1 MPSRLAYITTHFFSL
16 PSVQDES
23 MYATTRPAQELTS
36 STALAAGAAPA
47 YRSTGGPL
55 DGSRLMAAA
64 RRGGGVGGGSQLHAA
79 AATGRPSSLGSS
91 AVLTPLLPPASP
103 TSPMASRWS
112 TFSVSPSNSSGG
124 LRSLAALT
132 RVRRAHEDSKLGS
145 PSSPVLPGAGIGADA
160 FGIEATLPSLPTWSA
175 EARPW
180 LVSAGAAVTGREGAA
195 TGAAMV
201 GSRHTS
207 PRIRAAGR
215 HGSQASAAGPMS
227 PAARPSFS
235 TRGRPAGPVAGHDY
249 SSGGIPTGTSGRDGD
264 GVSGR
269 GGLHTTFADPV
280 TTLVTEAD
288 SDLLVP
294 PLLHFVEDE
303 EALRYV
309 AGLLERRRLS
319 EVASAVEA
327 VEQTSAEDTSLPPK
341 GSSRAV
347 VLQRDYVLNAQQGK
361 LLHVLVR
368 PISGA
373 QSTMCNRRA
382 RASKPSSASD
392 TTRGGT
398 RGAVAGDGAGMSAQ
412 GRDHSRAPLQGLHL
426 RANGDEE
433 VTAVLMKSA
442 STGSLATDLPP
453 PRAAAPASSLYL
465 TALTRPLCDPSG
477 DGECLSC
484 TRSDD
489 AAVSHQLTAQQP
501 DGTPRGR
508 LAANGPGDGASA
520 AAAALRGAESGPER
534 RSADDAAA
542 DEAMA
547 SGRPPIDVEGF
558 CLAVRH
564 NVFANYRTLPLHYAQ
579 RSYEQLPARYRAG
592 LDAIS
597 VEVLQ
602 QQQRE
607 RQQGSTGAVSTADES
622 ANGVAAACICNG
634 GTTSIRNPRCRCTD
648 GPSAG
653 ISAAPGVA
661 AGYAAES
668 YHDPI
673 TFIGMGYCGAG
684 GRGGAWP
691 TNAGLPGSISATS
704 TTATP
709 AAGPSWQCHG
719 ESTRP
724 GASVF
729 PSLLTGATE
738 EALTPAMASSAPV
751 STNPTT
757 RGAAAAGPPVS
768 PLPSAPPASAMTT
781 TPANMYDPT
790 TGTGLVCRSALL
802 QHVQHTIQAFI
813 ARGEREVALHFI
825 MTTAPYRFS
834 GTTDSDRVLAFFNQI
849 RFFLPSPRFGIVLLA
864 MEAWRSLYRPS
875 VGAGAADCTHM
886 TQELLALIE
895 TYLCHGRTYAEYVS
909 GLLMLRAVLALA
921 MENSTLCSRTAAVLL
936 QHRSLLRGRLPT
948 FLLAVW
954 LILMEFYTIDDTVLP
969 PRRVLRDLAANAMQD
984 LFTVAL
990 ELHMLLPVQNLVANA
1005 VNVFFAGPQPQSQ
1018 LSLSSPI
1025 TTAPSGAAVSA
1036 EAGHRGGAE
1045 GNGISLLNAD
1055 PVAAAAAA
1063 TNSLHSNSANTVG
1076 RSVGSDV
1083 KDFPL
1088 RTLEAHTAAAAGGG
1102 VPAGGAPG
1110 AGNAP
1115 GPSPSQPTLDPGKL
1129 TVVDTA
1135 NSAAAGVW
1143 PHRGPGADA
1152 ASAAAAPVI
1161 SPDPTES
1168 SPSVLRRGVAK
1179 SASSAPQAPALS
1191 YRGVAKSLWGSVK
1204 RAAGRLVHLTS
1215 APSQSQSLAPTAI
1228 VRHRR
1233 DSAEAAGTAHD
1244 AFSGALGGSFWPSAA
1259 DFSAC
1264 SASSPPLSTN
1274 RHPSPPL
1281 LIEVLDDVFRESID
1295 ADSSEHAGAVARW
1308 TDSGPRQVPPST
1320 ASTAGGRRSLTQ
1332 CISPPSSQVTS
1343 RAAATTTAAGCGRGA
1358 MPTQL
1363 YALRKPGAGCSPMLL
1378 SGSWAQRRHQR
1389 RSFGTVAAAAT
1400 TLGESSSAFSDALL
1414 GDIPLDGAVLS
1425 RDAIWAL
1432 PLACAL
1438 RGAGRPKT
1446 LEATV
1451 AASTLTLGAFLCA
1464 WRIAG
1469 FSDEANSGHVGS
1481 RTSQQS
1487 GETAQTTAASL
1498 GDDPPEIIVPS
1509 SGAPL
1514 PRHLSPASGGAGSG
1528 DADPLT
1534 EGAVLPLLT
1543 SESLV
1548 AAAGSGVLAGRLEAL
1563 SEPASLPCPP
1573 PPTGGSAAMPHDAG
1587 ATRGIVEIP
1596 TGESGKPLSML
1607 SRTMAALAT
1616 GTGVPRHRTR
1626 FLASITTDADP
1637 EWQSVERAATNV
1649 FMPPVAVA
1657 APPIMTASGA
1667 ATRAAGDEV
1676 AAATP
1681 PRVTDTA
1688 PTLDPTPGLA
1698 LNVTQSAAPTAA
1710 MGGSGC
1716 RDARWGCVSPPGAS
1730 QAATTASPTRDPTFS
1745 ECISCTSGG
1754 MQSAASLAASA
1765 MKAGCQSGLPATT
1778 WTPTAESCG
1787 ARVLSTVAA
1796 DFSATDN
1803 SRSRA
1808 RARSHTDTALLT
1820 VAPPAPAVPFGAT
1833 DGRLNVA
1840 AVAAQTPCLA
1850 YFLPSWAAA
1859 RVVERCVHPC
1869 WEVISPTTQSPPMGG
1884 ARAATKRMRT
1894 VPVTKEAEVLLTSV
1908 VPLLSQYY
1916 VNALSASA
1924 VTAATQLLVNRAIL
1938 EVRFLSQGLRDGS
1951 RRCGINSG
1959 GGAFAE
1965 AATHPS
1971 PGTLP
1976 PSSSAPHEP
1985 DVSSHHSYMRDT
1997 SNNAK
2002 SPAASPRAAAP
2013 TEAAPATTPSTPYAP
2028 PLAAWQA
2035 EDSALV
2041 DGTELL
2047 NAILFMIT
2055 VAERYPA
2062 VYEIVVRQ
2070 KLYPLLHHTLLLH
2083 TSAVEEPELLLSA
2096 PLSSAAAAAHF
2107 NVDPRAPAVQPLVPQ
2122 HQQQQYSAQ
2131 PVFPATVMEGE
2142 AVMQRMRLITARAM
2156 YQRLAMPAL
2165 VLLSHNM
2172 PDEAC
2177 ARRCYPLVVRLAQ
2190 LGLRR
2195 PFSMASVTTALCICA
2210 VYPPLSRVCQ
2220 SELVRAMAV
2229 VLATPDDGL
2238 SDGGGDG
2245 ADNTAATTASRAAEA
2260 VGVRLSHRSRR
2271 GHTPTQPGEEQ
2282 QGTRKEE
2289 AVRSK
2294 PAAPARGAVASLTSL
2309 PMHAATAVASQGLL
2323 PRPSRRAMSATAAAA
2338 AGSAAPSMW
2347 RSQSNL
2353 RPFFPFCL
2361 THLGPLHLPAAS
2373 VLAARRRQA
2382 AHARLIKHHCFRAMS
2397 LFYSSWEGTT
2407 LFFLEVCLP
2416 YLRHPDAQ
2424 LRLQCVQCCMRWLL
2438 SNCWHSTDQSLPH
2451 HHAAMPAVGTGG
2463 IAAASSTAL
2472 TPACDSVTT
2481 AVTRAPVRDPRTTA
2495 NTGSSTSG
2503 GAQRVTALPCLTAL
2517 SAPAAAQAGQVCIP
2531 YHAPPRQTAEGLC
2544 VGDSLGL
2551 DDGAAAV
2558 ALVPTATARAPAMR
2572 VCTVQ
2577 HHGRTHVNALR
2588 EVVHRLV
2595 EMAVCD
2601 PEPLIRRCALE
2612 SLSPETYPLLYPHE
2626 PFVHQL
2632 FTVLWDSHMPNRST
2646 AAEVLCAL
2654 APLNPSLI
2662 FPRLRQVLAIYTD
2675 DLTSSIA
2682 RLAAPVSGANSD
2694 RATLPI
2700 APPEHIHEDALFVL
2714 SLVASRL
2721 NESTHLY
2728 LPQLLSI
2735 VSSVLRSASS
2745 PRGSVLRALHL
2756 LVALREDSTE
2766 EQSALFAPFFDI
2778 VAQQLIDGDGDT
2790 ARLLATVAALQ
2801 SLLQQFTGW
2810 VGASSKTL
2818 PVVVECLHSLLYR
2831 KPSVVTEFAMAV
2843 LQLLGTISTIEPWDS
2858 EAAPRAPALLRR
2870 PQNRYALPPLSSS
2883 AGVLGRGRAV
2893 HSRWLDRDERAD
2905 SAADALGQLQKAD
2918 RFSPFTARA
2927 WCDTVLRALM
2937 RTVSGY
2943 VNGTMSQTQGGL
2955 CACLAAI
2962 MNILTNTVAIHHLEV
2977 YMPTVLTLVIDLL
2990 EKRQTRSRKI
3000 ETLHGLAAAH
3010 KLHSSTTSTAAGRQA
3025 GVSTVGGPTEAA
3037 KISDSSEAIRQ
3048 LFLRSLFDLVLVAGR
3063 RIGPMYPLL
3072 NVFLRRSWKTMPPRG
3087 LVQCCEVLD
3096 ALCWAVPDLL
3106 RDDCDVWVSSLLE
3119 ALIEYDALVVTHR
3132 RAHEAAP
3139 GSATAAVDASTGAA
3153 ADSTIAGGAA
3163 RSARGGA
3170 NAGEAHASTLLS
3182 FSAPRSPVIPVGCGS
3197 FTADTKDS
3205 RSSPMNKPHTPSS
3218 SLQHAAAADSDD
3230 EAPWEQQLKLV
3241 YQALTLCLTSLQPLL
3256 TPLAKRL
3263 VALSLSECLKSSY
3276 VPRDEAVRRSF
3287 APTATALPTDSRTE
3301 KGCGSEAEQS
3311 AMLATSTA
3319 SSSRSLRPP
3328 ASNAG
3333 APALPAVFDLMA
3345 DPHEELISFLN
3356 ACVCKPLLEY
3366 MLHSNLSTA
3375 SMRLVKNLL
3384 SRLDSLSAVHAE
3396 ALQRLWGAMSRR
3408 SASLLPQPE
3417 ISSGSSWRPD
3427 LASGT
3432 AAWPE
3437 GDACSLTAP
3446 ARAQLEVKLRE
3457 VREQLH
3463 VRRAREYEESSGPA
3477 NVSGCGA
3484 GTFPSGAAFYA
3495 APRSASEALW
3505 FQRAALSRMWVQ
3517 STDRAVTVR
3526 RYFPFDAVETSW
3538 ETEGEMQLLGC
3549 LLVSVA
3555 WRHPP
3560 STTACAAT
3568 LHTYFVQ
3575 RFGPDSVA
3583 VAYVRCICSS
3593 YYDLRMP
3600 LVPAHDEEAAVKW
3613 ATQQQR
3619 QQRVAATGSGSD
3631 TSSECGTSLITATRS
3646 ALKSVPGLYDAAG
3659 QITREGSADVILRHL
3674 SSPPS
3679 RTAAIATPW
3688 GKSTAASAR
3697 GGAVLLGSSGM
3708 GSRVVSWE
3716 EDALA
3721 PAVSGGQGASVPC
3734 SAAAVT
3740 FAGVSW
3746 TREATPGAQSN
3757 TAATSLGSVL
3767 TATATVCGR
3776 GAGDFIFT
3784 HPTTAYPSMYRLD
3797 GSSDAHRLAE
3807 MSTRKPSMDNDEV
3820 QDGDGRMRADTRYTY
3835 LVRNSNGSAVPHR
3848 PQISYQQQQFQL
3860 LTGMAASTPFYDS
3873 GSLPRTITAHSTHGA
3888 ETLLSTTYD
3897 HSSTTATLPIP
3908 VEAGGGGG
3916 GMHGVGSLD
3925 NYADAAVPVGVSGIR
3940 SESGSVSSFYPG
3952 SFFTS
3957 AAVAEGRVGVDG
3969 DRRSGAMSSSPHRHH
3984 VHTSLCAG
3992 GGGSP
3997 ADGESVYARGSS
4009 EAAPPT
4015 PARVGSGAG
4024 VNHTAPICRPF
4035 QLLDPQPFPA
4045 GQPYYPYPLS
4055 SGTLP
4060 SVPLGQQPA
4069 PSPSVGMG
4077 MRTADSFTAAS
4088 LGHRRGLL
4096 GLTPSIFSPAGGT
4109 GGGASGATGGPGGIP
4124 PRWRFAS
4131 IAASV
4136 SADDRASPNS
4146 FAIPLSAGG
4155 GASGALLPSGVVS
4168 HDAATA
4174 QQQALRRLSP
4184 LLAHSSWHQY
4194 PSCATAA
4201 AVAGAAWNR
4210 SGTGDEFSGPQLQ
4223 PPSAQQAQMHNT
4235 PSPLFLDV
4243 SATSTAAVTAAASAV
4258 RSTTQPVPLSAEAC
4272 CATVPGHSSSATMSV
4287 VHDGPMSPSAEA
4299 APEGVWKEAAASVCV
4314 AREMLEACAAAAAA
4328 HEAGEVEHHNSLIAY
4343 FELHRSLSGHGWR
4356 SWWVQFCL
4364 YLLQCSPDYCI
4375 QACEPFARQHHIAFS
4390 YSELLPLALLS
4401 TLPSCTVA
4409 ELVAWLRALRDFY
4422 AFHTD
4427 PRAPVPQ
4434 QVASGVARM
4443 AHDLRLHRHTFFPPA
4458 VVSRVVDVWLPD
4470 NVVAELANR
4479 SLNPPL
4485 RILYLEQDLIRSF
4498 SWGCTVLLMAS
4509 ADDVASAMERT
4520 LFVQDS
4526 RFQRWISSVAATQS
4540 ETRSGGTAVAEATKS
4555 SSSSSAIDILSPSAL
4570 ELLGFHR
4577 AAALEY
4583 VRAYVEHQMSEGRD
4597 GRRGAS
4603 AERCEAAQHRSAFA
4617 PGGALTRHHL
4627 SATASEWI
4635 VGAMRCRI
4643 CLCDFEAVLQLW
4655 DVVKGRGGVE
4665 AITPMTD
4672 ASSVA
4677 AFGKA
4682 SDGDSGAAV
4691 ELEGARRVSS
4701 GALSPETARY
4711 VMMSAQALSRWDYV
4725 QEAAY
4730 YAFGCGSG
4738 GGLAWT
4744 TGAQQGVQ
4752 GHTHESGVSVAP
4764 SAETPH
4770 RRGPLEPPGNPQC
4783 WAEDATEEGCSQRFP
4798 SDAFSVGT
4806 VALREADHT
4815 RESLLQRQMEVFV
4828 GAALVASHDY
4838 DGARRALTVVRNG
4851 LRDSYAV
4858 FHTDNDRV
4866 KLEWSSI
4873 FQQLSDLEEGMRAL
4887 EEVPAAQEGMAAL
4900 PTGSESGGISAGRS
4914 GSGSPALDREINGK
4928 LFPEVTMRRLRNIA
4942 CRPVSAT
4949 TTILQ
4954 RFMIIAA
4961 RSAIAPVTWQLDNV
4975 LALGEKLDKVGQPMR
4990 AVQVLHHYANL
5001 PVVATSFTTVA
5012 MEFKQQLNLEM
5023 LRRLIR
5029 NLSREEELR
5038 EVYACVQTV
5047 LRHDLWLAR
5056 RAATRR
5062 MTSVSPASSFTASS
5076 GAAAA
5081 LMSSPLRNQPA
5092 MDAASPCGTMLTVP
5106 ELGPSLSHYQVDL
5119 LLLSM
5124 ACRRRLTHVLRNRA
5138 PLARRSTP
5146 ATLVSGTS
5154 DTSAPLTAASVSH
5167 AAPSSTPE
5175 TMEQLTD
5182 APALPIGVEGSPRLS
5197 EADAAEEVKALD
5209 AELHSPAIS
5218 TTLHLLSGLPTSA
5231 APPSS
5236 ARRGAASAA
5245 EAGRRAGDGA
5255 SCPHNSA
5262 KSQCSGRSGTSL
5274 SREGGF
5280 KSDETATAA
5289 MEESMEKEV
5298 DSLSLET
5305 LTGKTAM
5312 FAEYYLLEHVVAV
5325 TNYVPSVWREFGLVL
5340 FDICMAIHAEWRL
5353 TEDEE
5358 TKQNFLTQSAKAI
5371 HGLQLAA
5378 QLWRSWSES
5387 VFSRG
5392 IGPFPATTLRRH
5404 GHARTALP
5412 SAHLLLKALHL
5423 AVTCEAI
5430 VQDGARASAANAT
5443 ATAPVA
5449 SAAVAP
5455 PGLSSLPQSASTP
5468 APRSCWS
5475 GGSEVAK
5482 SAAAGEAPVSPE
5494 GGCDTLIP
5502 VTTPQ
5507 SLPVSQSTEQLHA
5520 HTCDAETI
5528 EETEAEIDRGSK
5540 ANKNDL
5546 STPARPS
5553 SHSTSQP
5560 QPTASAAVTQQQGG
5574 FACLDFSA
5582 ASYVQ
5587 WAAVAPF
5594 LLAAAARHRS
5604 LYTAVRDICVQSR
5617 DMLRQLVF
5625 PLIATFEHEYGTL
5638 FAQQASHLRCHRVIP
5653 GEETPSTAAGAET
5666 VSRQLTTSFTALAGE
5681 GQDGGRQPQGRGLS
5695 ASTLVTGGEYGSER
5709 ANRVGC
5715 STSAKAPSP
5724 LGQQGEAA
5732 RDATGAGLIAKRA
5745 ASASAM
5751 EAADRRYMERR
5762 RVANTALATPL
5773 LHTRSGISDGETT
5786 PLTGT
5791 TAPCAAL
5798 AQHLLLPPLERPLEE
5813 SERKV
5818 HSSLLADVA
5827 AASPAHRR
5835 LIQEAMLIRDFARG
5849 LWEVPTASPQKPKP
5863 VGPAMRPAGTDAAST
5878 PLGTGEGAAPSTQ
5891 RTHEEVTGG
5900 ATPHGATSDRGA
5912 AAIFV
5917 AIGDA
5922 DGRHGEMELLLDG
5935 CCPLPAPLWL
5945 LPSVFGVGLAAG
5957 DSGVSCE
5964 CRAHS
5969 NTGGDEGV
5977 RVVNVHSGG
5986 VGTGPDAATRSRPH
6000 GGPSGGP
6007 TSPESVAPILRMAGH
6022 HSARA
6027 DDGSCGVT
6035 GLPLPCGTDL
6045 STSAATAHSQRA
6057 AHSTAASA
6065 VGFAHATVP
6074 TILHARRYAVPHPA
6088 PHHQCEEVI
6097 FVMLSDGLVCRFRH
6111 AAPETSTEAR
6121 EVFDDGDAPHGATE
6135 SPITLLGPLRKS
6147 TAASADAG
6155 ARDTLTC
6162 DGHTAAD
6169 RYVLPYALMEQIASL
6184 LLSHLPL
6191 THLQRPFVLP
6201 LAVQDYMTMLPEH
6214 GTSPLILGAATAAAV
6229 RSADSQEWRQG
6240 MELLTGA
6247 SSGDS
6252 AAALRTA
6259 TQLLARSSD
6268 ATCTPP
6274 SLYHLMDDYTVHLR
6288 VREMALA
6295 AQEAVEAYPVLDL
6308 DAMQIAAETGRRC
6321 GVSADNSY
6329 PFNWAF
6335 GYPVSAPPSHEAAG
6349 ALRDSQKYRNLVH
6362 RRRMN
6367 EERFNQLVAAAYDD
6381 GCVGPLIAFLQGL
6394 LAARPPPPPSWSSSS
6409 PPPPPAPAAHA
6420 GAAAFGT
6427 STSTA
6432 ARTSSFFASTLTPA
6446 PQPFRPPE
6454 ETFSLQQRIY
6464 AYAAAL
6470 PRTEAHLRR
6479 VLEAVAAAVAG
6490 GEVNWAKESSIPS
6503 PSSSPLSPAAAPV
6516 LNTKRRGHS
6525 HRAACPK
6532 AHLTSASARELQACR
6547 LALFRVES
6555 ARFRLALSDAF
6566 TADSGN
6572 ASHWLEARRT
6582 YAKELSEWSVM
6593 QYLLD
6598 VHTRECGTV
6607 LVNTYDG
6614 HVAVHALGRYC
6625 LQPAPRHSRGACAKD
6640 TATYAGNT
6648 APLIMSP
6655 FPTHDATLFRF
6666 TPVMVAGLP
6675 FQSPNTTFQYHASSV
6690 LYEIFHYARDLTGIS
6705 TYGVDCVTAFA
6716 HTASAPNTAPSPS
6729 SHTSSIGTP
6738 LSMWT
6743 SADFSATT
6751 SGNCGAA
6758 APGLQATLRQEDN
6771 PAQGCGLASAAVPTE
6786 GAALLSSAAA
6796 PRHASGKAAVAP
6808 KGRQREI
6815 PPPLEPLVGAP
6826 AAAAFTFSSFAASPA
6841 RGAAQRHT
6849 APLFKDATVPAALP
6863 PPPHCFDSSSIR
6875 SKLTYDAL
6883 FVLHGEAERSGRA
6896 AVLRLLRSQREATE
6910 AQWLHMPP
6918 ASPPED
6924 GAEGNTAKA
6933 EVPAADHSAAENQ
6946 AGETPAPAAFARGDS
6961 NDDDDDGAPRWAS
6974 AIDLVASM
6982 ITAATSEEHLLGVD
6996 GVYPHLW
7003 QRWAPHW

>member
-47 YRSTGGPL
+47 HRSTGGPL
-55 DGSRLMAAA
+55 DGSRLMMAA
-64 RRGGGVGGGSQLHAA
+64 RRGGGAGGGSQLHAA

-103 TSPMASRWS
+103 TSPMTSRWS

-132 RVRRAHEDSKLGS
+132 RARRAHEDSNLGS

-160 FGIEATLPSLPTWSA
+160 FGTEATLPSLPTWSA

-180 LVSAGAAVTGREGAA
+180 LVSAGAGVAGREGAA

-227 PAARPSFS
+227 PAARPPSS
-235 TRGRPAGPVAGHDY
+235 TRGGPAGPAAGHDH
-249 SSGGIPTGTSGRDGD
+249 SSGGIPTGASGRDGD
-264 GVSGR
+264 GIGGR

-280 TTLVTEAD
+280 TTLITEAD

-309 AGLLERRRLS
+309 AGLLNRRRLD

-327 VEQTSAEDTSLPPK
+327 VEQTSAEDISLPPK
-341 GSSRAV
+341 GSNRAV
-347 VLQRDYVLNAQQGK
+347 VLQRDYVLSAQQGK

-382 RASKPSSASD
+382 RASTPPSSSD
-392 TTRGGT
+392 TTGGAM
-398 RGAVAGDGAGMSAQ
+398 RGAVVGDSAGISAQ

-426 RANGDEE
+426 RASGDEE
-433 VTAVLMKSA
+433 VAAIPMKPA

-453 PRAAAPASSLYL
+453 PPAAASDSSLYL
-465 TALTRPLCDPSG
+465 TAVTRPLCDLSG

-489 AAVSHQLTAQQP
+489 AAVSHQLTAQQL

-520 AAAALRGAESGPER
+520 AAAALRGAESGPEGH
-534 RSADDAAA
+534 SADDAAA
-542 DEAMA
+542 DAAMA
-547 SGRPPIDVEGF
+547 SGRSPIDVEGF

-564 NVFANYRTLPLHYAQ
+564 NVFANYRTLPLHCAQ
-579 RSYEQLPARYRAG
+579 RSYEQLPVRYRAG

-597 VEVLQ
+597 AEVLQ

-607 RQQGSTGAVSTADES
+607 RQQGSTGAVSTADEA
-622 ANGVAAACICNG
+622 ANGGAAACMCNG
-634 GTTSIRNPRCRCTD
+634 GTTSIRHPRCRCTD

-653 ISAAPGVA
+653 ISTATPGV

-684 GRGGAWP
+684 GLGGAWP
-691 TNAGLPGSISATS
+691 TNASLPGSISATS
-704 TTATP
+704 TAATP
-709 AAGPSWQCHG
+709 AASPGWLRHG
-719 ESTRP
+719 ESMRP

-729 PSLLTGATE
+729 PSLPTRATE
-738 EALTPAMASSAPV
+738 DASTAAMASSAPV

-757 RGAAAAGPPVS
+757 RGAAAAAAGPPVS
-768 PLPSAPPASAMTT
+768 PLPSASPASAMTT

-790 TGTGLVCRSALL
+790 AGTGLVCRAALL

-825 MTTAPYRFS
+825 MATAPYRFS

-849 RFFLPSPRFGIVLLA
+849 RFFLPSPRFGIVLLT

-909 GLLMLRAVLALA
+909 GLLMLRAVLGLA

-936 QHRSLLRGRLPT
+936 QHRSLLGGRLPT

-954 LILMEFYTIDDTVLP
+954 LILMEFYTIEDTVLP

-1005 VNVFFAGPQPQSQ
+1005 VNVFFAGPQPQPQ

-1045 GNGISLLNAD
+1045 GNGSSLLSANH
-1055 PVAAAAAA
+1055 VEAAAAA

-1088 RTLEAHTAAAAGGG
+1088 RTLEAHAAAAVGGG
-1102 VPAGGAPG
+1102 VPGGGAPG

-1115 GPSPSQPTLDPGKL
+1115 GPSPPQPKL
-1129 TVVDTA
+1129 NPRKSTVVATA
-1135 NSAAAGVW
+1135 NSAAAGVL
-1143 PHRGPGADA
+1143 PHRVPGADA
-1152 ASAAAAPVI
+1152 ASAAAVPFI
-1161 SPDPTES
+1161 SLDPTES
-1168 SPSVLRRGVAK
+1168 SPSVLRRGVAT
-1179 SASSAPQAPALS
+1179 SASPAPQAPALS

-1215 APSQSQSLAPTAI
+1215 APSRSRSLAPTAI

-1233 DSAEAAGTAHD
+1233 DSAEAAGTAHG

-1264 SASSPPLSTN
+1264 SAPAPPLSTN
-1274 RHPSPPL
+1274 GHPSPPL

-1295 ADSSEHAGAVARW
+1295 ADSSKHAGAAARW
-1308 TDSGPRQVPPST
+1308 TDSGPQQVPPSA
-1320 ASTAGGRRSLTQ
+1320 ASTAGGGRSLAQ

-1343 RAAATTTAAGCGRGA
+1343 RAAATGGGRGT

-1363 YALRKPGAGCSPMLL
+1363 YALRKPGAACSPVLR
-1378 SGSWAQRRHQR
+1378 SGSWAQRRPQR
-1389 RSFGTVAAAAT
+1389 RSFGTAAAAAT

-1414 GDIPLDGAVLS
+1414 GDIPLDDAVLS
-1425 RDAIWAL
+1425 RDAIWTL
-1432 PLACAL
+1432 PLAYAL

-1469 FSDEANSGHVGS
+1469 FSDEANSDHVES
-1481 RTSQQS
+1481 QTSQQPS
-1487 GETAQTTAASL
+1487 ETTKTTAASV
-1498 GDDPPEIIVPS
+1498 GDNPPEIIVPS

-1543 SESLV
+1543 PESLV
-1548 AAAGSGVLAGRLEAL
+1548 AVAGSGVLAGRLEAL
-1563 SEPASLPCPP
+1563 GEPASLPCLP
-1573 PPTGGSAAMPHDAG
+1573 PPTGGSATMPHDAG
-1587 ATRGIVEIP
+1587 ATRGIAEVP
-1596 TGESGKPLSML
+1596 TGELGKPLSML
-1607 SRTMAALAT
+1607 STTMAALAT

-1637 EWQSVERAATNV
+1637 EWQSVERTATNV

-1657 APPIMTASGA
+1657 APPITTASGA

-1676 AAATP
+1676 TAATP
-1681 PRVTDTA
+1681 PLVTDTA
-1688 PTLDPTPGLA
+1688 PTPDPTAGLA

-1716 RDARWGCVSPPGAS
+1716 SGARWGCVSPPGAS
-1730 QAATTASPTRDPTFS
+1730 QAAATASPTPDPTFS
-1745 ECISCTSGG
+1745 QCISCTSGG
-1754 MQSAASLAASA
+1754 MQGAASLAASV
-1765 MKAGCQSGLPATT
+1765 MKAGRQSGLPATT
-1778 WTPTAESCG
+1778 WTPTTESCG
-1787 ARVLSTVAA
+1787 ARVSSNVAA

-1803 SRSRA
+1803 SRSRV
-1808 RARSHTDTALLT
+1808 RARSHADTALLT
-1820 VAPPAPAVPFGAT
+1820 LAPPAPTVPFGAT

-1840 AVAAQTPCLA
+1840 AVAAQTPCLE

-1869 WEVISPTTQSPPMGG
+1869 WEVISPTAQSSPMGG
-1884 ARAATKRMRT
+1884 AKAATRRMST

-1938 EVRFLSQGLRDGS
+1938 AVRFLSQGLRDGS
-1951 RRCGINSG
+1951 RRCGISSG
-1959 GGAFAE
+1959 GGASAE
-1965 AATHPS
+1965 AAAHPS

-1985 DVSSHHSYMRDT
+1985 DVTSHHSYMLDT
-1997 SNNAK
+1997 SNGAK

-2013 TEAAPATTPSTPYAP
+2013 TDAAPATTPSTPYAP
-2028 PLAAWQA
+2028 PFAAWQA

-2047 NAILFMIT
+2047 NAILFMTT

-2062 VYEIVVRQ
+2062 VYEIVMRQ

-2083 TSAVEEPELLLSA
+2083 TFAVEEPQLLLSA

-2107 NVDPRAPAVQPLVPQ
+2107 NVDARAPAVQPLVPQ
-2122 HQQQQYSAQ
+2122 HQQQQYSAP
-2131 PVFPATVMEGE
+2131 PVFPATAMEGE

-2172 PDEAC
+2172 PDDAC

-2238 SDGGGDG
+2238 SDRGGDG
-2245 ADNTAATTASRAAEA
+2245 ADNTAATTASREAEA
-2260 VGVRLSHRSRR
+2260 VGVRLPHRSRR
-2271 GHTPTQPGEEQ
+2271 GHAPTQPGEEQ

-2294 PAAPARGAVASLTSL
+2294 PAAPARGAVTSPTSL
-2309 PMHAATAVASQGLL
+2309 PTHAATAAASQGLL
-2323 PRPSRRAMSATAAAA
+2323 PRPSSRRAMSATAAAV
-2338 AGSAAPSMW
+2338 AGSAIPSMW
-2347 RSQSNL
+2347 RSQLNL
-2353 RPFFPFCL
+2353 RLFFPFSS
-2361 THLGPLHLPAAS
+2361 THLGHLHLPAAS

-2424 LRLQCVQCCMRWLL
+2424 LRLECVQCCMRWLL

-2451 HHAAMPAVGTGG
+2451 HHAAMPAVGAGG

-2472 TPACDSVTT
+2472 TPACGSVTT

-2495 NTGSSTSG
+2495 NAGSSTSG
-2503 GAQRVTALPCLTAL
+2503 GVQRVTALPCLTTL

-2551 DDGAAAV
+2551 GDGAAAV
-2558 ALVPTATARAPAMR
+2558 ALVPTATTRAPAMR
-2572 VCTVQ
+2572 VYTVQ

-2588 EVVHRLV
+2588 EVVHHLV

-2601 PEPLIRRCALE
+2601 PEPLIRRCALD

-2632 FTVLWDSHMPNRST
+2632 FTVLWDSHMPNRSK
-2646 AAEVLCAL
+2646 AAQVLCAL
-2654 APLNPSLI
+2654 APLNPSSI

-2682 RLAAPVSGANSD
+2682 RLAAPVAGANSD

-2721 NESTHLY
+2721 NESAHLY

-2810 VGASSKTL
+2810 VDASSQTL

-2870 PQNRYALPPLSSS
+2870 PKNRYALPPLSSS

-2955 CACLAAI
+2955 CTCLAAI

-3000 ETLHGLAAAH
+3000 ETVHGLAAAH
-3010 KLHSSTTSTAAGRQA
+3010 KLHSSTTSTAAGRGEGA
-3025 GVSTVGGPTEAA
+3025 STVGGPTEAA

-3139 GSATAAVDASTGAA
+3139 GSATAAVDVSTGAA
-3153 ADSTIAGGAA
+3153 AGSTVAGAAA

-3170 NAGEAHASTLLS
+3170 NAGEAHASTLPS
-3182 FSAPRSPVIPVGCGS
+3182 FAAPRRPVIPVGCGS
-3197 FTADTKDS
+3197 FTDDTNDS
-3205 RSSPMNKPHTPSS
+3205 RRSPMNKPHTPPST
-3218 SLQHAAAADSDD
+3218 LQYAVAADGDD

-3276 VPRDEAVRRSF
+3276 VPRDEAARRSF

-3301 KGCGSEAEQS
+3301 KDCGPDAEQS
-3311 AMLATSTA
+3311 AMLATSTL
-3319 SSSRSLRPP
+3319 SSLRSFRPSAGNVAAA
-3328 ASNAG
+3328 AS
-3333 APALPAVFDLMA
+3333 PAVFDLMA

-3356 ACVCKPLLEY
+3356 ACVCTPLLEC

-3375 SMRLVKNLL
+3375 SMKLVKNLL
-3384 SRLDSLSAVHAE
+3384 SRLESLSAVHEE

-3408 SASLLPQPE
+3408 SVSLLPQSAS
-3417 ISSGSSWRPD
+3417 SSGLSWRPD

-3432 AAWPE
+3432 ATWPE
-3437 GDACSLTAP
+3437 GGACSLTAP

-3463 VRRAREYEESSGPA
+3463 VQRAREYEESSGPA

-3484 GTFPSGAAFYA
+3484 GAFPSRAAFYA

-3526 RYFPFDAVETSW
+3526 RYFPFDAVQTSW

-3555 WRHPP
+3555 WHHPP
-3560 STTACAAT
+3560 STTAFAAT
-3568 LHTYFVQ
+3568 LHTYFEQ

-3600 LVPAHDEEAAVKW
+3600 LVPAHDEEVAVKW
-3613 ATQQQR
+3613 SMQQQR
-3619 QQRVAATGSGSD
+3619 QQRVAATGSVSD
-3631 TSSECGTSLITATRS
+3631 TSSESGASLITATRS
-3646 ALKSVPGLYDAAG
+3646 ALTSGPGLYDAAG

-3679 RTAAIATPW
+3679 QTAAIATPW
-3688 GKSTAASAR
+3688 GKSTVASTR

-3716 EDALA
+3716 EETLAL
-3721 PAVSGGQGASVPC
+3721 AVSGGQGASVPC

-3767 TATATVCGR
+3767 TATATVCGP
-3776 GAGDFIFT
+3776 GAGDFIFA
-3784 HPTTAYPSMYRLD
+3784 HSTTAYPSMDRLD

-3807 MSTRKPSMDNDEV
+3807 MGATKPSMDDDEV
-3820 QDGDGRMRADTRYTY
+3820 QDGSGRMRADARWAY
-3835 LVRNSNGSAVPHR
+3835 LARNSNDSAVPHR
-3848 PQISYQQQQFQL
+3848 SQISYQQQQYQL
-3860 LTGMAASTPFYDS
+3860 LTGAAASTPFYGS
-3873 GSLPRTITAHSTHGA
+3873 GSLPRTITAYSTNGA
-3888 ETLLSTTYD
+3888 ETLLSTTHD

-3908 VEAGGGGG
+3908 VEVGGGGG
-3916 GMHGVGSLD
+3916 GVHGVGSLD

-3969 DRRSGAMSSSPHRHH
+3969 DRRSGAMNSSPHRHH
-3984 VHTSLCAG
+3984 IHTSLCAG

-3997 ADGESVYARGSS
+3997 ADRESIYARGSS

-4045 GQPYYPYPLS
+4045 GQPHYPYPLS

-4060 SVPLGQQPA
+4060 SVTLGQQPA
-4069 PSPSVGMG
+4069 ASPSVGTG
-4077 MRTADSFTAAS
+4077 MRTVGSFNAAS

-4109 GGGASGATGGPGGIP
+4109 GGGASGAAGGPGGIP

-4155 GASGALLPSGVVS
+4155 GASGALLPSGVAS

-4174 QQQALRRLSP
+4174 QQQARRRLSP
-4184 LLAHSSWHQY
+4184 LLTHSCWQHY
-4194 PSCATAA
+4194 PSCGAA
-4201 AVAGAAWNR
+4201 VAVAGAAWSH

-4223 PPSAQQAQMHNT
+4223 PPSGQQAQRHNT
-4235 PSPLFLDV
+4235 PSPLFFEV
-4243 SATSTAAVTAAASAV
+4243 SATSAAAVTAAASAV
-4258 RSTTQPVPLSAEAC
+4258 RSTTTTTTQPVPLSAEAC
-4272 CATVPGHSSSATMSV
+4272 CATAPGHSSSATMCV
-4287 VHDGPMSPSAEA
+4287 VHDGRMSPSAEA
-4299 APEGVWKEAAASVCV
+4299 ASEGAWKEAAASVCV

-4443 AHDLRLHRHTFFPPA
+4443 AHDLRLYRHTFFPPE

-4485 RILYLEQDLIRSF
+4485 RILYLEQDLTRSF
-4498 SWGCTVLLMAS
+4498 SWGCTALLMAA

-4540 ETRSGGTAVAEATKS
+4540 ETRSRGTAAAEATKS
-4555 SSSSSAIDILSPSAL
+4555 SSAIDVLSPSAL

-4597 GRRGAS
+4597 GRRGAA
-4603 AERCEAAQHRSAFA
+4603 AEGCEATQHRSAFA
-4617 PGGALTRHHL
+4617 PGGTMTRRHL

-4643 CLCDFEAVLQLW
+4643 CLCDFEAVLHLW
-4655 DVVKGRGGVE
+4655 DAFKGRGGVE
-4665 AITPMTD
+4665 TITPMTGSS
-4672 ASSVA
+4672 SSVA
-4677 AFGKA
+4677 DCGKA
-4682 SDGDSGAAV
+4682 SDGDSGSAV
-4691 ELEGARRVSS
+4691 VLEGARRLNSC
-4701 GALSPETARY
+4701 ALSPETARY
-4711 VMMSAQALSRWDYV
+4711 VVMSAQALSRWDYV

-4752 GHTHESGVSVAP
+4752 GHTHKSGGSAAP
-4764 SAETPH
+4764 SAVTPH
-4770 RRGPLEPPGNPQC
+4770 DWRPLEPPGNPQC
-4783 WAEDATEEGCSQRFP
+4783 WVEDVKEEGCSQRFP

-4806 VALREADHT
+4806 VALREADYT

-4838 DGARRALTVVRNG
+4838 DGARRALTAVRNG

-4887 EEVPAAQEGMAAL
+4887 EEVPAVQEGMAAL
-4900 PTGSESGGISAGRS
+4900 PTGSESGGISAGRP

-4928 LFPEVTMRRLRNIA
+4928 LFPEVTVRRLRNIA

-5001 PVVATSFTTVA
+5001 PVVAASFTTVA

-5029 NLSREEELR
+5029 NLSREEDLR

-5062 MTSVSPASSFTASS
+5062 MTSISSASSFMASS
-5076 GAAAA
+5076 GAAAE

-5092 MDAASPCGTMLTVP
+5092 MDGAAPCGIMLTVP

-5119 LLLSM
+5119 LVLSV
-5124 ACRRRLTHVLRNRA
+5124 ACRRRLTHVLRHRA
-5138 PLARRSTP
+5138 PLARRSSP
-5146 ATLVSGTS
+5146 ATPVSGTS
-5154 DTSAPLTAASVSH
+5154 DTSAPLTAASASH
-5167 AAPSSTPE
+5167 AALSSTPE
-5175 TMEQLTD
+5175 TVRQLTG
-5182 APALPIGVEGSPRLS
+5182 APALPIGVERSPRLS

-5209 AELHSPAIS
+5209 AELHSPASS
-5218 TTLHLLSGLPTSA
+5218 TTLHPLSGLPASA

-5236 ARRGAASAA
+5236 ARRGAASGAA
-5245 EAGRRAGDGA
+5245 AARRAGDGA

-5262 KSQCSGRSGTSL
+5262 KSQCTGRSGTSPA
-5274 SREGGF
+5274 REGSF

-5289 MEESMEKEV
+5289 MEEAMEKEI

-5378 QLWRSWSES
+5378 QLWRSRSES

-5423 AVTCEAI
+5423 AVTCDAI
-5430 VQDGARASAANAT
+5430 VQDGARAAAASAT
-5443 ATAPVA
+5443 AAAPVA
-5449 SAAVAP
+5449 SAAAAP
-5455 PGLSSLPQSASTP
+5455 SGLSSLPQPASTP
-5468 APRSCWS
+5468 ASRSSWS
-5475 GGSEVAK
+5475 GGSEVTK
-5482 SAAAGEAPVSPE
+5482 DAAAGEAPIGPE
-5494 GGCDTLIP
+5494 GGCCTLIP

-5520 HTCDAETI
+5520 HTCDAETM

-5540 ANKNDL
+5540 ANKNDA

-5604 LYTAVRDICVQSR
+5604 LYTAVRDMCVQSR

-5653 GEETPSTAAGAET
+5653 GEETPSTAAAAET
-5666 VSRQLTTSFTALAGE
+5666 VSRQLTTSFTALASE
-5681 GQDGGRQPQGRGLS
+5681 GQEGGRQPQGRRLS
-5695 ASTLVTGGEYGSER
+5695 ASTSVSGGEYGSER
-5709 ANRVGC
+5709 ANRIGC
-5715 STSAKAPSP
+5715 STSAKTPSP

-5732 RDATGAGLIAKRA
+5732 SDATGAGLIAKRA

-5751 EAADRRYMERR
+5751 EAADRRYMGRR

-5773 LHTRSGISDGETT
+5773 LRTRSGISDGEAT
-5786 PLTGT
+5786 PLAG
-5791 TAPCAAL
+5791 AAAHGAAL
-5798 AQHLLLPPLERPLEE
+5798 GQHLVLPPLGRPLEE
-5813 SERKV
+5813 AERKV

-5849 LWEVPTASPQKPKP
+5849 LWEVPAASPQKPKP
-5863 VGPAMRPAGTDAAST
+5863 VGPAMRPGGTDAAAT
-5878 PLGTGEGAAPSTQ
+5878 PLGAGEGAPPSTQ
-5891 RTHEEVTGG
+5891 RTHEEAAGG
-5900 ATPHGATSDRGA
+5900 ATAHGATSDRGA
-5912 AAIFV
+5912 ASGFL

-5957 DSGVSCE
+5957 DSGVSCG
-5964 CRAHS
+5964 CCAHG

-5977 RVVNVHSGG
+5977 RAVNVHSGG
-5986 VGTGPDAATRSRPH
+5986 VGTGPDAAARSRPH
-6000 GGPSGGP
+6000 GGPSGGS
-6007 TSPESVAPILRMAGH
+6007 TSPDAAATISRMAGH

-6027 DDGSCGVT
+6027 DDDSGRVT

-6045 STSAATAHSQRA
+6045 STSAATAYGQRA

-6065 VGFAHATVP
+6065 VGFAPATVP

-6111 AAPETSTEAR
+6111 AAPDTSTKAG
-6121 EVFDDGDAPHGATE
+6121 EVFDDCDAPHGATE
-6135 SPITLLGPLRKS
+6135 SLITRLGSLRKS

-6162 DGHTAAD
+6162 EHTAAD

-6229 RSADSQEWRQG
+6229 RSDDSQEWRQG

-6247 SSGDS
+6247 SSGNS

-6295 AQEAVEAYPVLDL
+6295 AQEAVEAYPALDL
-6308 DAMQIAAETGRRC
+6308 DAIQIAAETGRRC

-6394 LAARPPPPPSWSSSS
+6394 LAARPPPPPSWSSS
-6409 PPPPPAPAAHA
+6409 PPSAPAAHA

-6432 ARTSSFFASTLTPA
+6432 ATTSSFSASTLAPA
-6446 PQPFRPPE
+6446 PQPFRPAE
-6454 ETFSLQQRIY
+6454 ETFLLQQRIY
-6464 AYAAAL
+6464 AYAAVL

-6479 VLEAVAAAVAG
+6479 VLEAVAAAAAG
-6490 GEVNWAKESSIPS
+6490 GEDNWAKESSTPS
-6503 PSSSPLSPAAAPV
+6503 SSSSPLSPAAAPV
-6516 LNTKRRGHS
+6516 LNTKRRDHS

-6532 AHLTSASARELQACR
+6532 AHLTSASTLELRACR
-6547 LALFRVES
+6547 LALFRLES
-6555 ARFRLALSDAF
+6555 ARFRLALNDAF

-6625 LQPAPRHSRGACAKD
+6625 LQPPPRHSRGACAKD
-6640 TATYAGNT
+6640 TATYAGNA

-6675 FQSPNTTFQYHASSV
+6675 LQSPHTAFQYHASSV
-6690 LYEIFHYARDLTGIS
+6690 LYEIFQYVRDLTGIS

-6716 HTASAPNTAPSPS
+6716 HTASAPNAAPSPS

-6743 SADFSATT
+6743 SADFSGTT

-6758 APGLQATLRQEDN
+6758 VPGLQATLRPEDN
-6771 PAQGCGLASAAVPTE
+6771 PARGWGLASADVPTE

-6796 PRHASGKAAVAP
+6796 PRHASAKVAVAP
-6808 KGRQREI
+6808 KRRQRDI

-6826 AAAAFTFSSFAASPA
+6826 AAAAFTFSSFGASPA
-6841 RGAAQRHT
+6841 RGAAQRHL
-6849 APLFKDATVPAALP
+6849 ALLFKDAAVPAALP

-6883 FVLHGEAERSGRA
+6883 LVLHGEAERSGRA
-6896 AVLRLLRSQREATE
+6896 AILRLLRSQRKATE

-6933 EVPAADHSAAENQ
+6933 EVPAANHSAAEDQ
-6946 AGETPAPAAFARGDS
+6946 AGETPAPPAFARGDS
-6961 NDDDDDGAPRWAS
+6961 NDDDDNGAPRWAS